1 MIYLTAVAVTIIVE
15 IIYHN
20 IGKERE
26 NEKKKDLK
34 KMFEHVI
41 RNPFDM
47 KPIFNTCEKPSFNVN
62 ETNLEIQNQ
71 KLIELNNLGKNIWF
85 ETPTAIKENLVE
97 KTAAKLGLFNTKNNY
112 QVFTECND
120 VKQLGLA
127 IEDDVVIMH
136 NGKLEACF
144 VAFPSSWNAGEKM
157 GKTLAELHEPIA
169 DNEALVRASD
179 GIMRAMTG
187 EQSYHRYTWGISSLD
202 GYSNHPLYEKPD
214 FDSLD
219 DLTFRVEHERT
230 VTVTKDT
237 TAAFLIHVDTYPLE
251 DVLKWDYGLIK
262 GAVDSMS
269 ASVLEY
275 KNLKKVKELLSEYI
289 LSS

>member
-1 MIYLTAVAVTIIVE
+1 
-15 IIYHN
+15 
-20 IGKERE
+20 
-26 NEKKKDLK
+26 
-34 KMFEHVI
+34 MFEHVI

-47 KPIFNTCEKPSFNVN
+47 KPIFNTCEKPSFN
-62 ETNLEIQNQ
+62 TNDTDVLIQAQ
-71 KLIELNNLGKNIWF
+71 KRIELDNLGKNIYF
-85 ETPTAIKENLVE
+85 ETSTAIEEELVQ
-97 KTAAKLGLFNTKNNY
+97 KTAAKLGLLNQQSNY
-112 QVFTECND
+112 SLLVDCDNIQ
-120 VKQLGLA
+120 QLGLA

-144 VAFPSSWNAGEKM
+144 VAFPSSWNAGEKV
-157 GKTLAELHEPIA
+157 GKSLAELHEPIA

-179 GIMRAMTG
+179 GIMRAMTS

>member
-1 MIYLTAVAVTIIVE
+1 
-15 IIYHN
+15 
-20 IGKERE
+20 
-26 NEKKKDLK
+26 
-34 KMFEHVI
+34 MFEHVI

-47 KPIFNTCEKPSFNVN
+47 KPLFTQCEKPSFNVN